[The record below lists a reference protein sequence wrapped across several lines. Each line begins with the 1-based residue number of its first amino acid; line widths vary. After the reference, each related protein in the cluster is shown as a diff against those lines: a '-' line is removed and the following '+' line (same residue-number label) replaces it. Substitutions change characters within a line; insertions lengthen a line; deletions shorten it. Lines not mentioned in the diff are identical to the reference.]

1 MLKGSRKYWTIAV
14 ICGVLAA
21 GLFYL
26 YIQDVK
32 QQYQPDDLMTV
43 IKARTDL
50 KHDSVVTEEMLESVE
65 LPGKYV
71 HPDAVQ
77 NRQEA
82 VGKIVGSDI
91 SAGEIILKQK
101 LVGKDSST
109 GRMAYRVPENK
120 RAVALGINSIS
131 GVAGYIKEGDYVDIY
146 ATLDIADSSDRGAE
160 ETFTVLT
167 LQDIEVLAV
176 GSDSGKSESGGGE
189 KTITLAVSPQ
199 EASAL
204 ILASERGSVRLALRS
219 PVDHQQT
226 TVPPLQLPG
235 LVNPPQQP

>member
-1 MLKGSRKYWTIAV
+1 MFKSSRKYWTIAI

-32 QQYQPDDLMTV
+32 KQYQPDDLITV
-43 IKARTDL
+43 VKARADL
-50 KHDSVVTEEMLESVE
+50 KRDSVVTEEMLESVE

-71 HPDAVQ
+71 HPDSVQ

-101 LVGKDSST
+101 LVGKDSSPD
-109 GRMAYRVPENK
+109 RMAYRVPDSK
-120 RAVALGINSIS
+120 RAVAIGINNIS

-146 ATLDIADSSDRGAE
+146 ATLDVAGTSGVGE
-160 ETFTVLT
+160 EATYTVLT

-176 GSDSGKSESGGGE
+176 GSNFGKDEGGGGDN
-189 KTITLAVSPQ
+189 TITLAVSPQ
-199 EASAL
+199 QASAL

-219 PVDHQQT
+219 PVDHDLT

-235 LVNPPQQP
+235 LVNPSPQP